1 MQRFCSSTVDRSVA
15 TLFANYAAPSL
26 RCGLRRLCYLPHR
39 HAQTCTEMHTHTHTH
54 TCTSTNEHA
63 LTLVIPPRW
72 IWQPQS
78 VSVSCPLQQLQLAAR
93 HKQTHTHPHTCTH
106 TCVCAWHVELLG
118 WLVLMR
124 LEFCRVRLLWEK
136 LKISSGPQV
145 VSRICI
151 KRMQPARK
159 RGEEKER

>member
-1 MQRFCSSTVDRSVA
+1 MQWLCSSTVDRSVA

-39 HAQTCTEMHTHTHTH
+39 HAQTCTAMHTHMH

-93 HKQTHTHPHTCTH
+93 HKQTHTYLHTH
-106 TCVCAWHVELLG
+106 MCVCVARRVVG
-118 WLVLMR
+118 LVGSDAP
-124 LEFCRVRLLWEK
+124 RVLSSAAFVG
-136 LKISSGPQV
+136 KIKNFEWAASGF
-145 VSRICI
+145 
-151 KRMQPARK
+151 KDLH
-159 RGEEKER
+159 